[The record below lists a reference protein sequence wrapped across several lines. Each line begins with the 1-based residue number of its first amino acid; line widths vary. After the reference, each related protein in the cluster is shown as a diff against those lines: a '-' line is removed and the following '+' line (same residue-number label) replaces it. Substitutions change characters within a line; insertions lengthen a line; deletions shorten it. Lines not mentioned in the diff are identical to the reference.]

1 MASNN
6 ALQQLLDILDGSY
19 SSEENAIKLVA
30 LKRDCERL
38 IAQEILKT
46 GKDISCFVPFFK
58 AAVPTQPGIALHELL
73 PSEVSSCIFNFIIS
87 N

>member
-46 GKDISCFVPFFK
+46 GEDIGV
-58 AAVPTQPGIALHELL
+58 ALCHFSKLQFPHNQE
-73 PSEVSSCIFNFIIS
+73 SSSTNYYPVR
-87 N
+87 